1 MLLQAIR
8 GKAATWIVKILFIL
22 LIISFGAWGVTDYLN
37 RSTHPVAVATVG
49 KAEIRPADLNAA
61 VERERERL
69 RAYFGALDRDQMRQL
84 GLTDQALDQM
94 ITRLLIEQE
103 AGRLGVT
110 ISDAVVRQAIQ
121 SSKAFQNEVGQ
132 FDRNKFAG
140 LISRAGYSEDRFIAE
155 MRRDLTRSQ
164 IVSAVTGGL
173 AVPAILTDTLA
184 RYRGEKRVAALL
196 SVGFDSVQPPPDP
209 DAEALAKYHDAN
221 KSRFMIPEL
230 RKISY
235 ILLSVPA
242 LASEI
247 AIAEDDLRTAYDGRL
262 SEFTQPERRQID
274 QLLFADEAA
283 AKQAAD
289 KIAAGGSFRDVGGEY
304 ADLGEIVA
312 TDLPAALADAAFALP
327 SGGVTAP
334 IRSDFGWHLFAT
346 RAITPQQQSSFD
358 EVRGRLQAELARDKA
373 LDRAFEIS
381 NRIDEKLA
389 GGASLED
396 VANQNGLT
404 VRTTGAVD
412 RSGRPL
418 TGDIPADFPASPQLM
433 GSAFGLASGESTG
446 LLEIRQPVDG
456 FIALRVDE
464 ITPATPK
471 SLEAARDD
479 VLAAWRDEQRANL
492 AKERA
497 DALAERLRAGEDIEA
512 VGTSVGLAVQ
522 TPQPVTRDGR
532 SGDVPAG
539 LISDLFAATPG
550 QVVVG
555 RGAGV
560 MVVAQLKAVQ
570 PFDATQDTTTSDS
583 LTKGLKEG
591 LSNDLFSQFTENL
604 KTRFPVVINRDLLQQ
619 LN

>member
-22 LIISFGAWGVTDYLN
+22 LIISFGAWGVTDYIR
-37 RSTHPVAVATVG
+37 RSTHPIAVATVG
-49 KAEIRPADLNAA
+49 SAEIRPTELNAA

-69 RAYFGALDRDQMRQL
+69 RAYFGALDRDQIRQL
-84 GLTDQALDQM
+84 GLTDQALEQM

-110 ISDAVVRQAIQ
+110 VSDAVVRQAIQ
-121 SSKAFQNEVGQ
+121 SSKAFQNELGQ

-140 LISRAGYSEDRFIAE
+140 LISRAGYSEDRFVAE

-164 IVSAVTGGL
+164 IVSAVTGSL

-196 SVGFDSVQPPPDP
+196 SVGFDSVQTPADP
-209 DAEALAKYHDAN
+209 DAETLAKYHDAN
-221 KSRFMIPEL
+221 KARFMIPEL

-235 ILLSVPA
+235 ILLSVQS
-242 LASEI
+242 LAAEI
-247 AIAEDDLRTAYDGRL
+247 TIAEDDLRTAYEGRL
-262 SEFTQPERRQID
+262 SEFTQPEKRQID

-283 AKQAAD
+283 AKAAAD
-289 KIAAGGSFRDVGGEY
+289 KIAAGTAFRDAGGEY

-312 TDLPAALADAAFALP
+312 TDLPAALAEAAFALP
-327 SGGVTAP
+327 SGGMTVP
-334 IRSDFGWHLFAT
+334 LRSDFGWHLFAT
-346 RAITPQQQSSFD
+346 RSITPKQQSSFD
-358 EVRGRLQAELARDKA
+358 DVRGRLQAELARDKA

-404 VRTTGAVD
+404 VRSTGAVD
-412 RSGRPL
+412 RAGRLQSG
-418 TGDIPADFPASPQLM
+418 DAPADFPASPQLM
-433 GSAFGLASGESTG
+433 GTAYGLNSGESTG
-446 LLEIRQPVDG
+446 LMEIRQPVDG

-464 ITPATPK
+464 ITPAAPK
-471 SLEAARDD
+471 SLDAARED
-479 VLAAWRDEQRANL
+479 VLAYWREEQRASL

-497 DALAERLRAGEDIEA
+497 DALAERLRKGEDIEA
-512 VGTSVGLAVQ
+512 VAKSVGLAVQ
-522 TPQPVTRDGR
+522 TTQPFARDGR
-532 SGDVPAG
+532 SGEVPAG
-539 LISDLFAATPG
+539 LVGDLFAANIGT
-550 QVVVG
+550 VTVG

-570 PFDATQDTTTSDS
+570 PFDATQDPATADT
-583 LTKGLKEG
+583 LAKGLKEG